1 MSRENG
7 YGSSNEGEHES
18 IHAGDGHPRR
28 RKYRGLRG
36 LSRGNRYRHGDCGH
50 HQRIVSQIHHL

>member
-7 YGSSNEGEHES
+7 HGSSDEGEHES

-28 RKYRGLRG
+28 RINRGLRG
-36 LSRGNRYRHGDCGH
+36 LSRGNRYRHGDRGH